1 MNSQPLIVNR
11 NMKNVSGLFDNL
23 LINIYNRDR
32 NIYEVIFMGSTEIR
46 QPVQKRSIDKKKRI
60 IDVGFKLFC
69 EKGYHNTNTAEIA
82 KEAGVSTGIVYNYF
96 KDKKDIFLASVQ
108 YYSDNVT
115 GPIFDKLASLD
126 KPLNVQEIVREF
138 ITMSVKSHYL
148 SESAHEEMMAM
159 SHSDKD
165 VGAFFKNFEITTA
178 STIVDLLNKNGI
190 TAPNLHEKVHIA
202 VGLIENLCHEVIFHR
217 HPSLNYD
224 AMTDEIVNIIT
235 HMIKV

>member
-1 MNSQPLIVNR
+1 
-11 NMKNVSGLFDNL
+11 
-23 LINIYNRDR
+23 
-32 NIYEVIFMGSTEIR
+32 MGSTEIR
-46 QPVQKRSIDKKKRI
+46 QPIQKRSIEKKNRI
-60 IDVGFKLFC
+60 IEAGFKLIC

-82 KEAGVSTGIVYNYF
+82 KAAGVSTGIVYNYF
-96 KDKKDIFLASVQ
+96 KDKKDIFIAVVQ
-108 YYSDNVT
+108 YYSDT
-115 GPIFDKLASLD
+115 ITTPIYKKLANLN
-126 KPLNVQEIVREF
+126 KPLNIEEIVREF
-138 ITMSVKSHYL
+138 ISISVKSHSL
-148 SESAHEEMMAM
+148 TEAAHEEMMAM

-224 AMTDEIVNIIT
+224 AMIDEIVNIIT
-235 HMIKV
+235 HMMTA

>member
-1 MNSQPLIVNR
+1 
-11 NMKNVSGLFDNL
+11 
-23 LINIYNRDR
+23 
-32 NIYEVIFMGSTEIR
+32 MGSTEIR
-46 QPVQKRSIDKKKRI
+46 QPIQKRSIEKKNRI
-60 IDVGFKLFC
+60 IEAGFKLIC

-82 KEAGVSTGIVYNYF
+82 KAAGVSTGIVYNYF
-96 KDKKDIFLASVQ
+96 KDKKDIFIAVVQ
-108 YYSDNVT
+108 YYSDT
-115 GPIFDKLASLD
+115 ITTPIYKKLANLN
-126 KPLNVQEIVREF
+126 KPLNIEEIVREF
-138 ITMSVKSHYL
+138 ISISVKSHSL
-148 SESAHEEMMAM
+148 TEAAHEEMMAM